1 MAEMVWGSKPAGQ
14 VSVPYLSTCST
25 AAGSPV
31 ASAAPVSTGAG
42 VLLVPPPQPARTPMS
57 MAPARDRDSHF
68 FMFFM

>member
-1 MAEMVWGSKPAGQ
+1 MPPILMTPEAE
-14 VSVPYLSTCST
+14 
-25 AAGSPV
+25 
-31 ASAAPVSTGAG
+31 PVSAGVVSAVPVSAGAG